1 MAYGRDG
8 WGGGGGAWRQ
18 GAPGGGLWGRW
29 FGGMP
34 PVTAWLLKAN
44 IAVALVFWL
53 GELVRSAFLGN
64 LYVLL
69 ALSLQGVKAGML
81 WQPVTYMFL
90 HGGFWHLLLNMMTLA
105 FLGPETERSMGSL
118 HFGTMYVLSGLA
130 GALGWLWLT
139 PGGGICVGAS
149 GAIFGVMGAFATL
162 YPRRRLTFL
171 IYFFPVT
178 LEAWKAVAG
187 LTVVQMLM
195 IGGGTGGGIAYAA
208 HVLGAL
214 AGFLYIDR
222 LYESAHFRRG
232 LQRVAAWFGRDWRF
246 KMPDWRRRGGTGGSE
261 APSEEEVNR
270 ILDKISREGI
280 QSLTREERQTLH
292 RASARF

>member
-1 MAYGRDG
+1 MAYGQYG
-8 WGGGGGAWRQ
+8 W
-18 GAPGGGLWGRW
+18 GAPGGGLLGRW

-44 IAVALVFWL
+44 IVVALVFWL
-53 GELVRSAFLGN
+53 GEMVGSAFLGQ
-64 LYVLL
+64 LYVWL
-69 ALSLQGVKAGML
+69 ALSVPGVKAGMF

-90 HGGFWHLLLNMMTLA
+90 HGGFWHLLLNMLTLA
-105 FLGPETERSMGSL
+105 FMGPETERSMGAL
-118 HFGTMYVLSGLA
+118 HFGLMYLLSGIA
-130 GALGWLWLT
+130 GALGWMWLT
-139 PGGGICVGAS
+139 PGGICVGAS

-178 LEAWKAVAG
+178 MEAWKAVVG
-187 LTVVQMLM
+187 LTVVQMLL
-195 IGGGTGGGIAYAA
+195 IGGGTGVGIAYAA

-232 LQRVAAWFGRDWRF
+232 LQRVAQWFGRDWHF
-246 KMPDWRRRGGTGGSE
+246 KMPDWRRRGGGGGTSGDDR
-261 APSEEEVNR
+261 PSEEEVNR